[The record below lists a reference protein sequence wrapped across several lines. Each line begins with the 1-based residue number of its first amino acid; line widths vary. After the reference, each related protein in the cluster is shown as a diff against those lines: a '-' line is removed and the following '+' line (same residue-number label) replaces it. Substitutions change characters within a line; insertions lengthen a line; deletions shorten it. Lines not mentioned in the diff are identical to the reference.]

1 MILLFILFIKNLY
14 FIIGAQLCTLT
25 CSYHIDRGGLIVA
38 VDKNFIIII
47 IIINM
52 VCGESRKNMSFGV
65 TPVAECGVSR

>member
-47 IIINM
+47 IIII
-52 VCGESRKNMSFGV
+52 SSL
-65 TPVAECGVSR
+65 

>member
-47 IIINM
+47 II
-52 VCGESRKNMSFGV
+52 MSDGDCEYFPYFTIFKGFSIFGDF
-65 TPVAECGVSR
+65 